1 VGIAEKYRGK
11 PPLPNDLQER
21 LRGLPELLARF
32 DIRLAYL
39 FGSALRQ
46 EEPAD
51 VDLAIL
57 PGPRFDFFEFYAAL
71 SRFLDSDRID
81 LVLLDKAPSPL
92 KFHVVSQ
99 GKLLHKASAEEE
111 NRFEKAV
118 LAQFRDDQALQ
129 GRRLEL
135 LKARLQ

>member
-1 VGIAEKYRGK
+1 MGIPEKYRGK

-21 LRGLPELLARF
+21 LRGLPALLARF

-39 FGSALRQ
+39 FGSALRR

-81 LVLLDKAPSPL
+81 LVLLNKAPSPL
-92 KFHVVSQ
+92 KFQVISQ
-99 GKLLHKASAEEE
+99 GQVLYKLSAEEE

-118 LAQFRDDQALQ
+118 LTQFRDEQVRQRAL
-129 GRRLEL
+129 LET